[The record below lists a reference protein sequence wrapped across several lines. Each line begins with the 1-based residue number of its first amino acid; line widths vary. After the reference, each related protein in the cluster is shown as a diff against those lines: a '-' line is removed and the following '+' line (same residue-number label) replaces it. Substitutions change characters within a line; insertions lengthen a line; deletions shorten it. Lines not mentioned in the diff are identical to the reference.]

1 MTLRQTV
8 PANLKERYE
17 DVKERI
23 ARAAQRSGRE
33 ASQIMLVAVSKYSG
47 VDEIR
52 ELLALGHHDFGES
65 QVQQLTQRAA
75 MMDEYFARQRRM
87 PGASEAAASGAASGA
102 VGGASSGAAGG
113 AGSGAI
119 GGANSGAGGLAG
131 GSAAVVSPIRWH
143 MIGHLQR
150 NKVRKVIELTRLV
163 HSVESLRLAEEI
175 QAAALRT
182 DATVDVLVQVNCSGE
197 SSKFGCAPAACK
209 HLVDQINTMVHVR
222 VRGLMTMAAPTA
234 DADGSRHCFS
244 RLRDL
249 YEEILAQGYGEKH
262 FDLLSMGM
270 SGDFEVAIECGSNL
284 VRIGSAIFGSADPS
298 TPSDASESGGD

>member
-1 MTLRQTV
+1 MTIRQAV
-8 PANLKERYE
+8 PATLKDRYE
-17 DVKERI
+17 DVKDRI
-23 ARAAQRSGRE
+23 ARAAQRSGRNP
-33 ASQIMLVAVSKYSG
+33 SQILLVAVSKYSG

-75 MMDEYFARQRRM
+75 MMDEYFARQRRL
-87 PGASEAAASGAASGA
+87 PGASGQTEATQP
-102 VGGASSGAAGG
+102 
-113 AGSGAI
+113 
-119 GGANSGAGGLAG
+119 
-131 GSAAVVSPIRWH
+131 SPIRWH

-150 NKVRKVIELTRLV
+150 NKVRKVLELSRLI
-163 HSVESLRLAEEI
+163 HSIDSLRLAEEI

-234 DADGSRHCFS
+234 DADATRLCFS

-249 YEEILAQGYGEKH
+249 YDEILTQGYGEKH

-270 SGDFEVAIECGSNL
+270 SGDFEIAIECGSNL
-284 VRIGSAIFGSADPS
+284 VRIGSAIFGSGDRPP
-298 TPSDASESGGD
+298 TNGDIESDTTGA